1 MMESANNFVYLK
13 LADTIKN

>member
-1 MMESANNFVYLK
+1 MESANNFVYLK